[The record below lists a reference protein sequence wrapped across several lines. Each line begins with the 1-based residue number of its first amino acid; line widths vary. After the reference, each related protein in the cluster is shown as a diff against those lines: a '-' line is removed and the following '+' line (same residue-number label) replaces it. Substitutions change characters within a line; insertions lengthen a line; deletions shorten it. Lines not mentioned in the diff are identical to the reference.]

1 MFKFI
6 FIIGLAQAQSDEEF
20 PDLRHR
26 WMAWEKTHLNPFKI
40 EDYLH
45 DTYGLVSPVEYLYD
59 LTP

>member
-1 MFKFI
+1 M
-6 FIIGLAQAQSDEEF
+6 IGLAQAQNDEEF

-45 DTYGLVSPVEYLYD
+45 DAYGLVSPVEYLYD